1 MQCREFK
8 EISEA
13 YLSDALL
20 PETNIQVLGHLENC
34 PACRADFASR
44 RELRETLRGA
54 VKNAAEFQISPA
66 FAARLDVKLRDAALA
81 ENRRFGFLFAPKIF
95 APAFAALFIV
105 LTLGFVFL
113 RSADNSVAPLA
124 QTDNGSRTR
133 ELVKISATAVVSHE
147 ECALEK
153 LQRWEAMA
161 KQDFAEKAVY
171 TEKIVKP
178 LRANFSEK
186 VELLHAHDCVFE
198 GKRLTHVIL
207 RKDGHIVSVFF
218 DKSVAASP
226 GDLTTA
232 SIVCEKESG
241 FQVASFQNESRAVF
255 VVSDL
260 SEAENLSAARAL
272 SDSMQNV

>member
-8 EISEA
+8 EVSEA

-34 PACRADFASR
+34 PACRADFAAR

-66 FAARLDVKLRDAALA
+66 FAARLDAKLRDAALA

-95 APAFAALFIV
+95 APAFAALLIV

-218 DKSVAASP
+218 DKSVAAPS
-226 GDLTTA
+226 GDLTAA

-241 FQVASFQNESRAVF
+241 FQVASFQNASRAVI

>member
-1 MQCREFK
+1 MQCREFQ

-13 YLSDALL
+13 YLSDELL
-20 PETNIQVLGHLENC
+20 VETNIQVFRHLENC
-34 PACRADFASR
+34 PKCRADFAAR
-44 RELRETLRGA
+44 RELRETLHGA

-95 APAFAALFIV
+95 APAFAALLIV

-113 RSADNSVAPLA
+113 RSADNSVPPLA

-153 LQRWEAMA
+153 LQKWEAMA

-218 DKSVAASP
+218 DKSVAAPS
-226 GDLTTA
+226 GDLTAA

-241 FQVASFQNESRAVF
+241 FQVASFQNASRAVI

>member
-1 MQCREFK
+1 M
-8 EISEA
+8 
-13 YLSDALL
+13 SDALL

-34 PACRADFASR
+34 PACRADFAAR

-66 FAARLDVKLRDAALA
+66 FAARLDVKLRGAALA

-95 APAFAALFIV
+95 APAFAALLIV

-113 RSADNSVAPLA
+113 RSADNSAPLA
-124 QTDNGSRTR
+124 QTDNGSQTR

-178 LRANFSEK
+178 LRANFSEN

-198 GKRLTHVIL
+198 GRRLTHIIL

-226 GDLTTA
+226 GELTAA

-241 FQVASFQNESRAVF
+241 FQVASFQNQSRAVF